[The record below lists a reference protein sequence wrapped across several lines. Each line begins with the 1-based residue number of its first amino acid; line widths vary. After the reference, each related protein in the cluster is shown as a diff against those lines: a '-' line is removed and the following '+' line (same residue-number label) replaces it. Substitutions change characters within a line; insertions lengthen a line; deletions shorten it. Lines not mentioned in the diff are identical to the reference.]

1 MNSKV
6 SRVIDAY
13 SLDGLGDELVE
24 QWVDEGESLRSL
36 ADVFNRRVLASAMR
50 EAGLNPIDGEVENT
64 YRLLTGDDVSS
75 GVRTEAKRSLERDE
89 VDVETVLRDFVSHQA
104 VHTYLTKHRGVSKQT
119 EPEDDRAKLEKNQR
133 TIQQLK
139 GRTRAVATNI
149 IENLRDTGRLD
160 VDDFDVMVD
169 VRVIETATGE
179 TYDVGELFEERASDV
194 DTDADAVDA
203 ADVDAADTAE

>member
-6 SRVIDAY
+6 SRVIDSY
-13 SLDGLGDELVE
+13 SLNGLGDELVE
-24 QWVDEGESLRSL
+24 RWVDEGESLRSL
-36 ADVFNRRVLASAMR
+36 ADVFNRRVLASAME
-50 EAGLNPIDGEVENT
+50 EADMNPIDGEVENT

-75 GVRTEAKRSLERDE
+75 GIRTEAQRSLERDG
-89 VDVETVLRDFVSHQA
+89 VDVDTVLRDFVSHQA
-104 VHTYLTKHRGVSKQT
+104 IHTYLTKHRGVSKPS
-119 EPEDDRAKLEKNQR
+119 EPEDDRTTLEKNQQ

-160 VDDFDVMVD
+160 VDEFDVMVD

-179 TYDVGELFEERASDV
+179 TYDVSELFEERAGV
-194 DTDADAVDA
+194 D
-203 ADVDAADTAE
+203 DTEE

>member
-6 SRVIDAY
+6 SRVIDTY
-13 SLDGLGDELVE
+13 SLDGLGDELVDR
-24 QWVDEGESLRSL
+24 WVNEGESLRSL
-36 ADVFNRRVLASAMR
+36 ADEFNRRVLASAM
-50 EAGLNPIDGEVENT
+50 EDAGMNPIDGEVGNT

-75 GVRTEAKRSLERDE
+75 GVRTEARRSLERDD
-89 VDVETVLRDFVSHQA
+89 VDVDTVLRDFVSHQA

-119 EPEDDRAKLEKNQR
+119 EPQNDREKLEKNQR

-160 VDDFDVMVD
+160 IDDFDVMVD

-179 TYDVGELFEERASDV
+179 TYDVSELFEERA
-194 DTDADAVDA
+194 
-203 ADVDAADTAE
+203 EMEELKE

>member
-6 SRVIDAY
+6 SRVIETY

-24 QWVDEGESLRSL
+24 RWVDDGESLRSL
-36 ADVFNRRVLASAMR
+36 ADEFNRRVLASAMQ
-50 EAGLNPIDGEVENT
+50 EAGLNPINGEVENT

-75 GVRTEAKRSLERDE
+75 GIRTEARRSLERDD
-89 VDVETVLRDFVSHQA
+89 VRVETVLGDFVSHQA
-104 VHTYLTKHRGVSKQT
+104 VHTYLTKHRGVSKET
-119 EPEDDRAKLEKNQR
+119 EPEDDREKLEKNQR

-160 VDDFDVMVD
+160 IDDFDVMVD
-169 VRVIETATGE
+169 VRVIETASGE
-179 TYDVGELFEERASDV
+179 TYDVSELFETR
-194 DTDADAVDA
+194 A
-203 ADVDAADTAE
+203 ADSEE

>member
-6 SRVIDAY
+6 SRVIDTY

-24 QWVDEGESLRSL
+24 RWVDEGESLRSL
-36 ADVFNRRVLASAMR
+36 ADEFNRRVLASAMK
-50 EAGLNPIDGEVENT
+50 EVGLNPINGEVENT

-75 GVRTEAKRSLERDE
+75 GVRTEARRSLERDDID
-89 VDVETVLRDFVSHQA
+89 VDTVLRDFVSHQA
-104 VHTYLTKHRGVSKQT
+104 IHTYLTKHRGVSKET
-119 EPEDDRAKLEKNQR
+119 EPKDDQEKLAKNQR

-160 VDDFDVMVD
+160 IEEFDVIVD
-169 VRVIETATGE
+169 VRVIETTTGE
-179 TYDVGELFEERASDV
+179 TYDVSELFEERAG
-194 DTDADAVDA
+194 TDEAADA
-203 ADVDAADTAE
+203 AE